1 MRFSFIVCL
10 LISIFTFSLKA
21 KELKVAVASNFYH
34 SLNKLLQSSDKYADN
49 IKLSSGSSG
58 LLYAQIKN
66 GAPFDVFLSAD
77 LTRPQLLQKQGL
89 ASQVQT
95 YAIGELVLWPAQKN
109 ALTELQQ
116 HKGKLVIANPKLAPY
131 GYAAQQILEQI
142 QSENNFKGRL
152 ITASNINQA
161 FQFVDTGNAPL
172 AILSKSQLIQ
182 AQQTSSSKS
191 KQKYTNFVNFPAAL
205 YEPIVQGGVVI
216 STTKRKLEAQQFLDW
231 LLSGPVQQQLKSLGY
246 RTNER

>member
-1 MRFSFIVCL
+1 MRFSFIVCV
-10 LISIFTFSLKA
+10 LISILPFAAES

-34 SLNKLLQSSDKYADN
+34 SLNALLKSSDKYADN

-77 LTRPQLLQKQGL
+77 VKRPQLLHQQGL
-89 ASQVQT
+89 ASQVLT
-95 YAIGELVLWPAQKN
+95 YAIGEIVLWPAQKN
-109 ALTELQQ
+109 AVAKLKE

-131 GYAAQQILEQI
+131 GLAAKQVLEPI

-161 FQFVDTGNAPL
+161 FQFVDSGNAPL

-182 AQQTSSSKS
+182 AQQMSSEKS
-191 KQKYTNFVNFPAAL
+191 KQKYTGFVSFPAVL
-205 YEPIVQGGVVI
+205 YDPIMQGGVVI
-216 STTKRKLEAQQFLDW
+216 TNSKRKLEAQQFLGW
-231 LLSGPVQQQLKSLGY
+231 LLSKPVQQQLKSLGY
-246 RTNER
+246 RINER